1 VVRVGNF
8 LCYFVGSGGNLVW
21 VIVWGVVVI
30 FIGYYLEGESNLLL
44 VNVWRVE
51 DNCNGL
57 LCGERW

>member
-1 VVRVGNF
+1 MVRVGNF
-8 LCYFVGSGGNLVW
+8 CYFVGSGGNLVW